1 MLVLTRKFNEKIH
14 IGEDIVIT
22 ILESRGDGIKI
33 GIEAPRGVKIQR
45 GEILQAVIEANLSAN
60 VSAADAEAQLKALLA
75 GRDKDPEKNAEM
87 DAR

>member
-60 VSAADAEAQLKALLA
+60 VSDADAESRLKELL
-75 GRDKDPEKNAEM
+75 GRKDPEPGPAS
-87 DAR
+87 

>member
-60 VSAADAEAQLKALLA
+60 VSDADAEFQLKALL
-75 GRDKDPEKNAEM
+75 GRRDPEP
-87 DAR
+87 DAGS

>member
-60 VSAADAEAQLKALLA
+60 VSDADAESQLKALL
-75 GRDKDPEKNAEM
+75 GRRDPEPDAEP
-87 DAR
+87 DARS

>member
-60 VSAADAEAQLKALLA
+60 VSDADAESQLKALL
-75 GRDKDPEKNAEM
+75 GRRDPEADAEP
-87 DAR
+87 DAGS